1 MYFKRFKLKHL
12 FTKGF
17 WSLVIHLIL
26 TRMIKG
32 NYIQDKGDIVFEFTS
47 REPKE
52 NETLIARLFWQNCI
66 GRIKGSK

>member
-1 MYFKRFKLKHL
+1 VYFKKFKLKQL

-17 WSLVIHLIL
+17 WSLVSHLIL

-32 NYIQDKGDIVFEFTS
+32 NYIQDKGNIIFEFTN
-47 REPKE
+47 RKPKE

-66 GRIKGSK
+66 CRIK

>member
-1 MYFKRFKLKHL
+1 
-12 FTKGF
+12 
-17 WSLVIHLIL
+17 
-26 TRMIKG
+26 MIKG

-47 REPKE
+47 RKPKE